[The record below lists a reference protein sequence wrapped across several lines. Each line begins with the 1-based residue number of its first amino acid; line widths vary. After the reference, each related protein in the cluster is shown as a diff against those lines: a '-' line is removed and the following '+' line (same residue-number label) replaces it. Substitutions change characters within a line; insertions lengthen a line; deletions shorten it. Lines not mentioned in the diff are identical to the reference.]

1 MGKEWFIGRKD
12 DGMEQKY
19 KMIALDLDGTLNN
32 DAKEITPKT
41 REALLKVQA
50 QGVTVVLASGRQAPG
65 LQREAEALDLAKHH
79 GLLLSYN
86 GGRIEDATT
95 HEILF
100 DKSLPNALAVR
111 FLRHLEKF
119 SVSPVVDN
127 GKAILTTCAYNYKV
141 QDESRNNNMAV
152 EIVDNIAD
160 AVEAQGVSPAKILTA
175 AQNETLVPLLPYIRE
190 GFTEE
195 MDFVQSAPWFYEG
208 TAKGVSKSE
217 SLRRVCER
225 LGIAPAKVMAFGDA
239 QNDMSMLDFAGY
251 GVAMGNA
258 CEELKAMADE
268 VTLSNNED
276 GIAVSLAKHFGV

>member
-1 MGKEWFIGRKD
+1 
-12 DGMEQKY
+12 MEQKY
-19 KMIALDLDGTLNN
+19 RMIALDLDGTLNN
-32 DAKEITPKT
+32 DAKEITPRT
-41 REALLKVQA
+41 REALLKVQER
-50 QGVTVVLASGRQAPG
+50 GVTVVLASGRQAPG
-65 LQREAEALDLAKHH
+65 LAREAAALDLSKHH

-100 DKSLPNALAVR
+100 DRSLPNELAVR

-127 GKAILTTCAYNYKV
+127 GKAILTTCAYHYKV
-141 QDESRNNNMAV
+141 QDESRNNNMEI

-160 AVEAQGVSPAKILTA
+160 AIESQGVSPVKILTA

-225 LGIAPAKVMAFGDA
+225 LGIAPAEVMAFGDA
-239 QNDMSMLDFAGY
+239 QNDLSMLDFAGY

-276 GIAVSLAKHFGV
+276 GIAASLAKHFGV

>member
-1 MGKEWFIGRKD
+1 MLENKLFSS
-12 DGMEQKY
+12 
-19 KMIALDLDGTLNN
+19 TN
-32 DAKEITPKT
+32 
-41 REALLKVQA
+41 
-50 QGVTVVLASGRQAPG
+50 
-65 LQREAEALDLAKHH
+65 
-79 GLLLSYN
+79 
-86 GGRIEDATT
+86 
-95 HEILF
+95 IL
-100 DKSLPNALAVR
+100 
-111 FLRHLEKF
+111 E
-119 SVSPVVDN
+119 
-127 GKAILTTCAYNYKV
+127 G
-141 QDESRNNNMAV
+141 RNNNMAV

-225 LGIAPAKVMAFGDA
+225 LGIAPAEVMAFGDA